1 MLTSQ
6 NQQHFVINYLFQAL
20 VFLEKI
26 GILSIVS
33 ESKNSK
39 LNIFRLFLFNIISH
53 ENIPELTVYL
63 TTY

>member
-39 LNIFRLFLFNIISH
+39 LNIFRLFSFNISH